1 MTFSMPSFI
10 SKFLPR
16 AKIFEVYTDG
26 SHKGRWGSWAYV
38 ILKNGVVIT
47 EASGRVLKT
56 GSTRMELQAAIEA
69 LQFLPAGAKANVF
82 SDSRILI
89 DAMTLKMD
97 MWQKQGWLNK
107 SKRPVPNADQI
118 QILQKLC
125 REKKIIWKWI
135 KAHSGLKY
143 NERCDL
149 LCTHARLGTA
159 VDSENSTLS

>member
-1 MTFSMPSFI
+1 MPRFI

-16 AKIFEVYTDG
+16 AKVFEVYTDG
-26 SHKGRWGSWAYV
+26 SHKNRWGSWAYV

-69 LQFLPAGAKANVF
+69 LQFLPVGAQANVF

-89 DAMTLKMD
+89 DAMNIKMK
-97 MWQKQGWLNK
+97 MWEQQGWISKN
-107 SKRPVPNADQI
+107 KRPIPNADQI
-118 QILQKLC
+118 QILQGLTLQ
-125 REKKIIWKWI
+125 RNISWSWI

-143 NERCDL
+143 NERCDF
-149 LCTHARLGTA
+149 LCTQARL
-159 VDSENSTLS
+159 NLK